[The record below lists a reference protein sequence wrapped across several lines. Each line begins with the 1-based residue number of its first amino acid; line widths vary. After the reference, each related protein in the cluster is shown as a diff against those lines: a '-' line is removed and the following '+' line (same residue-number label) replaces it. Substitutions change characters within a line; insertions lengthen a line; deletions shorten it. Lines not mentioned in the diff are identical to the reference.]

1 MNGNYTPLTLTV
13 NGDPNI
19 AVAYAKQGDKNA
31 SGVVVTM
38 VDESGNKIT
47 IPTGLTAKMRVLK
60 PDRRWVEGNATIQ
73 SDGTVKATYTDQ
85 MLVIAGPC
93 LADITLSENDQRLSS
108 MNFTLM
114 VERAPMGVDEDSYN
128 EFGSL
133 AAALE
138 AATAAAESASTSATA
153 AAASA
158 TSTATAKTSAEAAAT
173 RAETAARAA
182 EDVIAEAVEEAIPEA
197 VEQMTAAIEP
207 DDFRRFWK
215 DYFDSQRTG
224 KVYGVKFPNGATA
237 ATTGIKLLDNE
248 GLVCEPSDLT
258 TEGQDDY
265 ADIPLFKWWHVNYE
279 REEDGTPYPTAV
291 EGSTNYQTTGAVDV
305 GAMQMSFWWKVE
317 EDSEGWSYLYIT
329 DMPKDDFEPWW
340 ECVRADGTVVPWVI
354 GSAYFS
360 GEASDGKLR
369 SQPGLAPAIKQ
380 SYNNMHTN
388 YQMKGAGYHGAG
400 SEANLFQIIFILI
413 KYATQNSQSLFRGC
427 TDYSFQY
434 DAATTRTTEDTW
446 FPVPTSNA
454 VVVGTAVSV
463 GYPTAANSKDR
474 GNTDMHTIANMVK
487 VLSVED
493 AETYKKVYLD
503 CEPFTVEEDSNG
515 HLPCL
520 SSMEWRAGSTDD
532 VIGHHDG
539 AMDLSDWKHPYRI
552 QGREYAVGGY
562 VVGGREV
569 IDRQNNVATLYSRP
583 KGVAWSNTI
592 ATVRSTY
599 DAAALLISN
608 DGDTNPDVWI
618 QKIKMDPDTGVWAP
632 IEGPGASS
640 AQHWCDR
647 YYAGGVFTGQ
657 REYLQGGRLGDGSDA
672 GFCILYCGFGL
683 GGAGWGYV
691 ARD

>member
-1 MNGNYTPLTLTV
+1 MNEIYKELKLSV
-13 NGDPNI
+13 YGDPG
-19 AVAYAKQGDKNA
+19 ADSAYAKQLDADSGGVIITMMDGDQA
-31 SGVVVTM
+31 VEADPSC
-38 VDESGNKIT
+38 
-47 IPTGLTAKMRVLK
+47 TAKLRVLK
-60 PDRRWVEGNATIQ
+60 PDGKSCDGPATIEN
-73 SDGTVKATYTDQ
+73 GKIKAKYTDQ
-85 MLVIAGPC
+85 MLAVSGRC
-93 LADITLSENDQRLSS
+93 LADVTLTDGTGKRLSTMS
-108 MNFTLM
+108 FLLI
-114 VERAPMGVDEDSYN
+114 VERVPYGNHIDSINDYKTFQ
-128 EFGSL
+128 E
-133 AAALE
+133 ALDAVTE
-138 AATAAAESASTSATA
+138 AAESASTSETASAASAASA
-153 AAASA
+153 AAA
-158 TSTATAKTSAEAAAT
+158 KTNAEAAAT
-173 RAETAARAA
+173 RAETAASAA
-182 EDVIAEAVEEAIPEA
+182 EGVIAEAVEEAIPEA

-329 DMPKDDFEPWW
+329 DMPKDGFEPWW
-340 ECVRADGTVVPWVI
+340 ECIKADGTIVPWVI

-369 SQPGLAPAIKQ
+369 TQPGLAPAINQ

-388 YQMKGAGYHGAG
+388 YQKKGAGYHGAG

-446 FPVPTSNA
+446 FPVPTNNA
-454 VVVGTAVSV
+454 VVVGSAVSV
-463 GYPTAANSKDR
+463 GYPTAANSKDL
-474 GNTDMHTIANMVK
+474 GNTNMHSIADMAK

-539 AMDLSDWKHPYRI
+539 AMVLSDWKHPYRI
-552 QGREYAVGGY
+552 QGREYAIGGY

-592 ATVRSTY
+592 ETVRSTY
-599 DAAALLISN
+599 DAAALLIS

-640 AQHWCDR
+640 SQHWCDR

-657 REYLQGGRLGDGSDA
+657 REYLQGGSLWTGSLA
-672 GFCILYCGFGL
+672 GFCHLNCGGGL
-683 GGAGWGYV
+683 GNASWYYV

>member
-1 MNGNYTPLTLTV
+1 
-13 NGDPNI
+13 
-19 AVAYAKQGDKNA
+19 
-31 SGVVVTM
+31 
-38 VDESGNKIT
+38 
-47 IPTGLTAKMRVLK
+47 
-60 PDRRWVEGNATIQ
+60 
-73 SDGTVKATYTDQ
+73 
-85 MLVIAGPC
+85 
-93 LADITLSENDQRLSS
+93 
-108 MNFTLM
+108 
-114 VERAPMGVDEDSYN
+114 
-128 EFGSL
+128 
-133 AAALE
+133 
-138 AATAAAESASTSATA
+138 
-153 AAASA
+153 
-158 TSTATAKTSAEAAAT
+158 
-173 RAETAARAA
+173 
-182 EDVIAEAVEEAIPEA
+182 
-197 VEQMTAAIEP
+197 MTAAIEP

-248 GLVCEPSDLT
+248 GLVCVPSDLT

-291 EGSTNYQTTGAVDV
+291 EGSTDYQTTGAVDV

-317 EDSEGWSYLYIT
+317 EDAEGWSSLYIT
-329 DMPKDDFEPWW
+329 DMPKDGFEPWW

-369 SQPGLAPAIKQ
+369 SQPGLAPAIQQ

-388 YQMKGAGYHGAG
+388 YQKKGAGYHGAG

-434 DAATTRTTEDTW
+434 DAATTRATEDTW

-454 VVVGTAVSV
+454 VVVGSAVSV

-520 SSMEWRAGSTDD
+520 SSMEWHAGSTDD

-539 AMDLSDWKHPYRI
+539 AMVLSDSKHPYRI

-618 QKIKMDPDTGVWAP
+618 QKIKMDPDTGEWAP

-640 AQHWCDR
+640 SQHWCDR

-657 REYLQGGRLGDGSDA
+657 REYLQGGTLGGGSIA
-672 GFCILYCGFGL
+672 GFCFLNC
-683 GGAGWGYV
+683 GGALGYAAWNFV

>member
-1 MNGNYTPLTLTV
+1 
-13 NGDPNI
+13 
-19 AVAYAKQGDKNA
+19 
-31 SGVVVTM
+31 
-38 VDESGNKIT
+38 
-47 IPTGLTAKMRVLK
+47 
-60 PDRRWVEGNATIQ
+60 
-73 SDGTVKATYTDQ
+73 
-85 MLVIAGPC
+85 
-93 LADITLSENDQRLSS
+93 
-108 MNFTLM
+108 
-114 VERAPMGVDEDSYN
+114 
-128 EFGSL
+128 
-133 AAALE
+133 
-138 AATAAAESASTSATA
+138 
-153 AAASA
+153 
-158 TSTATAKTSAEAAAT
+158 
-173 RAETAARAA
+173 
-182 EDVIAEAVEEAIPEA
+182 
-197 VEQMTAAIEP
+197 
-207 DDFRRFWK
+207 
-215 DYFDSQRTG
+215 
-224 KVYGVKFPNGATA
+224 
-237 ATTGIKLLDNE
+237 
-248 GLVCEPSDLT
+248 
-258 TEGQDDY
+258 
-265 ADIPLFKWWHVNYE
+265 
-279 REEDGTPYPTAV
+279 
-291 EGSTNYQTTGAVDV
+291 
-305 GAMQMSFWWKVE
+305 MQMSFWWKVE
-317 EDSEGWSYLYIT
+317 EDAEGWSSLYIT
-329 DMPKDDFEPWW
+329 DMPKEGFEPWW
-340 ECVRADGTVVPWVI
+340 ECIKADGTIVPWVI

-388 YQMKGAGYHGAG
+388 YQKKGAGYHGAG

-454 VVVGTAVSV
+454 VVVGSAVSV

-474 GNTDMHTIANMVK
+474 GNTNMHSIADMAK

-539 AMDLSDWKHPYRI
+539 AMVLSDWKHPYRI
-552 QGREYAVGGY
+552 QGREYAIGGY
-562 VVGGREV
+562 VAGGREV

-592 ATVRSTY
+592 ETVRSTY
-599 DAAALLISN
+599 DAAALLIS

-632 IEGPGASS
+632 IEGPGASNS
-640 AQHWCDR
+640 QHWCDR

-657 REYLQGGRLGDGSDA
+657 REYLQGGPLRHGSSA
-672 GFCILYCGFGL
+672 GFCYLACGGGL
-683 GGAGWGYV
+683 GGADWDFV

>member
-1 MNGNYTPLTLTV
+1 MPKNKDITARLRVGNGRATRVGDMFKSTYDQDMDGVVDNAKALDGHDASFFAKTTDLDGKLDTDGDGSSVTATFTAAGSRGNITSGDTLGVIFGKLAKWFNDLKPVAFTGNYSDLTNTPTY
-13 NGDPNI
+13 D
-19 AVAYAKQGDKNA
+19 QDMD
-31 SGVVVTM
+31 GVV
-38 VDESGNKIT
+38 DN
-47 IPTGLTAKMRVLK
+47 AKAL
-60 PDRRWVEGNATIQ
+60 
-73 SDGTVKATYTDQ
+73 DGHDASFFAKTTD
-85 MLVIAGPC
+85 
-93 LADITLSENDQRLSS
+93 
-108 MNFTLM
+108 
-114 VERAPMGVDEDSYN
+114 
-128 EFGSL
+128 
-133 AAALE
+133 LE
-138 AATAAAESASTSATA
+138 A
-153 AAASA
+153 
-158 TSTATAKTSAEAAAT
+158 
-173 RAETAARAA
+173 
-182 EDVIAEAVEEAIPEA
+182 IA
-197 VEQMTAAIEP
+197 QMTAAIEP

-291 EGSTNYQTTGAVDV
+291 EGSTDYQTTGAVDV

-329 DMPKDDFEPWW
+329 DMPKEGFEPWW
-340 ECVRADGTVVPWVI
+340 ECIKADGTIVPWVI

-369 SQPGLAPAIKQ
+369 SQPGLAPAINQ

-388 YQMKGAGYHGAG
+388 YQRKGAGYHGAG

-454 VVVGTAVSV
+454 VVVGSAVSV

-474 GNTDMHTIANMVK
+474 GNTDLHTIANMVK

-493 AETYKKVYLD
+493 ADTYKKVYLD
-503 CEPFTVEEDSNG
+503 CDPFTVEEDSNG

-520 SSMEWRAGSTDD
+520 SSMEWHAGSTDD

-539 AMDLSDWKHPYRI
+539 AMVLSDSKHPYRI
-552 QGREYAVGGY
+552 QGREYAIGGY

-608 DGDTNPDVWI
+608 DGDTNPDVWV

-657 REYLQGGRLGDGSDA
+657 REYLQGGSLRTGSGA
-672 GFCILYCGFGL
+672 GFCYLSCGNGL
-683 GGAGWGYV
+683 GSADWHSV

>member
-1 MNGNYTPLTLTV
+1 MNEIYKELKLSV
-13 NGDPNI
+13 YGDPG
-19 AVAYAKQGDKNA
+19 ADSAYAKQLDADSGGVIITMMDGDQA
-31 SGVVVTM
+31 VE
-38 VDESGNKIT
+38 VDSSC
-47 IPTGLTAKMRVLK
+47 TAKLRVLK
-60 PDRRWVEGNATIQ
+60 PDGKSCDGPATIEN
-73 SDGTVKATYTDQ
+73 GKIKAKYTDQ
-85 MLVIAGPC
+85 MLAVSGRC
-93 LADITLSENDQRLSS
+93 LADVTLTDGTGKRLSTMS
-108 MNFTLM
+108 FLLI
-114 VERAPMGVDEDSYN
+114 VERVPYGNHIDSIN
-128 EFGSL
+128 EYTTFQE
-133 AAALE
+133 ALDAVTE
-138 AATAAAESASTSATA
+138 AAESASTSETA
-153 AAASA
+153 SAASA
-158 TSTATAKTSAEAAAT
+158 ASAAAAKTSAEAAAT
-173 RAETAARAA
+173 RAETAASAA
-182 EDVIAEAVEEAIPEA
+182 EGVIAEAVEEAIPEA

-291 EGSTNYQTTGAVDV
+291 EGSTDYQTTGAVDV

-317 EDSEGWSYLYIT
+317 EDAEGWSSLYIT
-329 DMPKDDFEPWW
+329 DMPKDGFEPWW
-340 ECVRADGTVVPWVI
+340 ECVKADGTVVPWVI

-388 YQMKGAGYHGAG
+388 YQKKGAGYHGAG

-454 VVVGTAVSV
+454 VVVGSAVSV

-474 GNTDMHTIANMVK
+474 GNTDLHTIANMVK

-493 AETYKKVYLD
+493 ADTYKKVYLD
-503 CEPFTVEEDSNG
+503 CDPFTVEEDSNG

-520 SSMEWRAGSTDD
+520 SSMEWHAGSTDD

-539 AMDLSDWKHPYRI
+539 AMVLSDWKHPYRI
-552 QGREYAVGGY
+552 QGREYAIGGY

-592 ATVRSTY
+592 ETVRSTY
-599 DAAALLISN
+599 DAAALLIS

-657 REYLQGGRLGDGSDA
+657 REYLQGGYLWIGSDA
-672 GFCILYCGFGL
+672 GFCHLNCGNGL
-683 GGAGWGYV
+683 GGAYWRYV

>member
-1 MNGNYTPLTLTV
+1 MNEIYKELKLSV
-13 NGDPNI
+13 YGDPG
-19 AVAYAKQGDKNA
+19 ADSAYAKQLDADSGGVIITMMDGDQA
-31 SGVVVTM
+31 VEADPSC
-38 VDESGNKIT
+38 
-47 IPTGLTAKMRVLK
+47 TAKLRVLK
-60 PDRRWVEGNATIQ
+60 PDGKSCDGPATIEN
-73 SDGTVKATYTDQ
+73 GKIKAKYTDQ
-85 MLVIAGPC
+85 MLAVSGRC
-93 LADITLSENDQRLSS
+93 LADVTLTDGTGKRLSTMS
-108 MNFTLM
+108 FLLI
-114 VERAPMGVDEDSYN
+114 VERVPYGNHIDSINDYKTFQ
-128 EFGSL
+128 E
-133 AAALE
+133 ALDAVTE
-138 AATAAAESASTSATA
+138 AAESASTSETASAASAASA
-153 AAASA
+153 AAA
-158 TSTATAKTSAEAAAT
+158 KTNAEAAAT
-173 RAETAARAA
+173 RAETAASAA
-182 EDVIAEAVEEAIPEA
+182 EGVIAEAVEEAIPEA

-329 DMPKDDFEPWW
+329 DMPKDGFEPWW
-340 ECVRADGTVVPWVI
+340 ECIKADGTIVPWVI

-369 SQPGLAPAIKQ
+369 TQPGLAPAINQ

-388 YQMKGAGYHGAG
+388 YQKKGAGYHGAG

-446 FPVPTSNA
+446 FPVPTNNA
-454 VVVGTAVSV
+454 VVVGSAVSV
-463 GYPTAANSKDR
+463 GYPTAANSKDL
-474 GNTDMHTIANMVK
+474 GNTNMHSIADMAK

-539 AMDLSDWKHPYRI
+539 AMVLSDWKHPYRI
-552 QGREYAVGGY
+552 QGREYAIGGY

-592 ATVRSTY
+592 ETVRSTY
-599 DAAALLISN
+599 DAAALLIS

-640 AQHWCDR
+640 SQHWCDR

-657 REYLQGGRLGDGSDA
+657 REYLQGGALWVGSYA
-672 GFCILYCGFGL
+672 GFCFLHCGSGL
-683 GGAGWGYV
+683 GAAHWYCV